1 MLKKSCA
8 ALAVLSAVFAGAAS
22 AADVQVYG
30 RVDTGLYLTKSDAT
44 GVRSLSMESGIAGA
58 SRFGFMGSETLGNG
72 VKVGFVLENGFS
84 ADTGVMAG
92 SDDSRLFDRDSY
104 LYANTP
110 YGDFRFGRSGS
121 LGGGVSG
128 GLFAGT
134 ISPFGVVY
142 KEAASTKV
150 FAVEGR
156 LDNMVR
162 YDTPSFGGLKLSAQ
176 YSNGIDGDDALNN
189 SQKDRYAAFG
199 ATYTIG
205 GLKLVGVVDKY
216 LYNDRK
222 YHKTD
227 DKNGKKGIGNKT
239 AYKLGLQYKASEG
252 VTLYGGYQHTD
263 NAQKIGLVTADAVKG
278 ADTDAFTVG
287 TRIALGGGNLNLAL
301 GYVEGDK
308 RDGSNLY
315 EVKMWQAA
323 IGYTYPLSKR
333 TVLYTAA
340 AYLDSDYTKDGA
352 AVKGTKKDTTSATK
366 VKSLM
371 AGIYHSF

>member
-58 SRFGFMGSETLGNG
+58 SRFGFKGSETLGNG
-72 VKVGFVLENGFS
+72 VNVGFVLENGFS

-92 SDDSRLFDRDSY
+92 SKDSRLFDRDSY
-104 LYANTP
+104 LYVNTP

-134 ISPFGVVY
+134 ISPFGIVY

-189 SQKDRYAAFG
+189 SQKDRYAAVG

-216 LYNDRK
+216 LF
-222 YHKTD
+222 D
-227 DKNGKKGIGNKT
+227 DIKDSNKGIGNKT
-239 AYKLGLQYKASEG
+239 AYKVGLQYKASEG

-263 NAQKIGLVTADAVKG
+263 NAQKIGLVTDKKVKG

-308 RDGSNLY
+308 RDGSKLY

-352 AVKGTKKDTTSATK
+352 AVKTKKDTTSATK